1 MGVKGEFM
9 YFVTVFRYLSCLLV
23 FALYRSSQV
32 QRVRVVQWLCLLSLL
47 VLAELDIANHE

>member
-1 MGVKGEFM
+1 MGVKREFM